1 MLRARLLLDI
11 TSFATRNRLRGWK
24 THRNLLLCGR
34 CRCGSKAKRGR
45 PKAAQLCTVCLYTV
59 YLAYHKKHVHSRAVS
74 DFIDFVKSYPGN
86 DLPLSEGEE

>member
-1 MLRARLLLDI
+1 M
-11 TSFATRNRLRGWK
+11 
-24 THRNLLLCGR
+24 
-34 CRCGSKAKRGR
+34 
-45 PKAAQLCTVCLYTV
+45 CLYTV